1 MITLA
6 GFFAYSKQ
14 QTAYFFHSILVFVFA
29 NPLRRTTIAKIFGAT
44 LMKRKNHIISALIAI
59 LFLFPTLSTAFA
71 ANETDENEW
80 NNSLKNQYFS
90 GKTIEES
97 DKVIELDAPVRA
109 EDPALVPLKI
119 VSKVNQTSDS
129 YIKKILVLVDKNPFP
144 FVGDFEFSPQSGKAD
159 LAMRIRVNTYSYVR
173 AIAEMNDGKLYMSKK
188 YVKAS
193 GGCSAPVGADLDAAM
208 QRLGKM
214 KFRLDDGVKSKE
226 PTLVQLLI
234 SHPNLS
240 GMQMDQVTRFIRKS
254 HFVEEMKVT
263 FNDKPIL
270 TAKTD
275 IAISSDPNF
284 RFYFIPETAGT
295 LKAEITDTMCEN
307 PTSRNVCTSGKSY
320 SETYT
325 VSP

>member
-1 MITLA
+1 MRTKTYFIKALAFTLLL
-6 GFFAYSKQ
+6 S
-14 QTAYFFHSILVFVFA
+14 
-29 NPLRRTTIAKIFGAT
+29 PL
-44 LMKRKNHIISALIAI
+44 L
-59 LFLFPTLSTAFA
+59 AFA
-71 ANETDENEW
+71 EQDETEW
-80 NNSLKNQYFS
+80 NNVLKNRYFS
-90 GKTIEES
+90 GKTVEES
-97 DKVIELDAPVRA
+97 DKIIELDAPVRA

-119 VSKVNQTSDS
+119 NTKIKQTNDS

-144 FVGDFEFSPQSGKAD
+144 FVGEFEFSPYSGKAD
-159 LAMRIRVNTYSYVR
+159 LAMRIRVNTYSYIR

-188 YVKAS
+188 FVKAS

-214 KFRLDDGVKSKE
+214 KFRLDGGVKPKE

-240 GMQMDQVTRFIRKS
+240 GMQMDQVTRFIKKS
-254 HFVEEMKVT
+254 HFVEQMKVT

-284 RFYFIPETAGT
+284 RFFFVPGGSGT
-295 LKAEITDTMCEN
+295 LKAEITDTTCES
-307 PTSRNVCTSGKSY
+307 PTARDVCTKGKTY
-320 SETYT
+320 AETYAIN
-325 VSP
+325 P

>member
-1 MITLA
+1 M
-6 GFFAYSKQ
+6 K
-14 QTAYFFHSILVFVFA
+14 A
-29 NPLRRTTIAKIFGAT
+29 NPAAQKIFIRAT
-44 LMKRKNHIISALIAI
+44 LLAQILDSA
-59 LFLFPTLSTAFA
+59 
-71 ANETDENEW
+71 EQDEKEW
-80 NNSLKNQYFS
+80 NNTLKNQYFS

-97 DKVIELDAPVRA
+97 NAIIELETPVRA

-119 VSKVNQTSDS
+119 NTKIKQTDGN

-144 FVGDFEFSPQSGKAD
+144 FVGEFEFTPLSGKAD

-188 YVKAS
+188 FVKAS

-214 KFRLDDGVKSKE
+214 KFRLDDGVKPKE
-226 PTLVQLLI
+226 PTLAQLLI

-240 GMQMDQVTRFIRKS
+240 GMQMDQVTRFIKKS
-254 HFVEEMKVT
+254 HFVKQMQIS
-263 FNDKPIL
+263 FNNQPIL

-284 RFYFIPETAGT
+284 RFYFVPETSGT
-295 LKAEITDTMCEN
+295 LKAEITDTQCES
-307 PTSRNVCTSGKSY
+307 PTSRAVCKPGNSY

-325 VSP
+325 INPQFSDSQIIY

>member
-1 MITLA
+1 MRTKTDFLKALTLV
-6 GFFAYSKQ
+6 
-14 QTAYFFHSILVFVFA
+14 L
-29 NPLRRTTIAKIFGAT
+29 L
-44 LMKRKNHIISALIAI
+44 
-59 LFLFPTLSTAFA
+59 LSPMLAFA
-71 ANETDENEW
+71 EQDKTEW
-80 NNSLKNQYFS
+80 NNTLKNQYFS
-90 GKTIEES
+90 GKLIEES
-97 DKVIELDAPVRA
+97 DTVIELDAPLRA

-119 VSKVNQTSDS
+119 NTKIKQTDDS

-144 FVGDFEFSPQSGKAD
+144 FVGEFEFSPKSGKAD

-173 AIAEMNDGKLYMSKK
+173 VIAEMNDGKLYMNKK

-214 KFRLDDGVKSKE
+214 KFRLDEGVKAKE

-240 GMQMDQVTRFIRKS
+240 GMQMDQVTRFIKKS
-254 HFVEEMKVT
+254 HFVKEMKVS
-263 FNDKPIL
+263 FNDDLIMA
-270 TAKTD
+270 AKTD

-284 RFYFIPETAGT
+284 RFYFVPESSGT
-295 LKAEITDTMCEN
+295 LKAEITDTSCES
-307 PTSRNVCTSGKSY
+307 PTSRAVCKPGNTF
-320 SETYT
+320 SETYN

>member
-1 MITLA
+1 MLFKTFLR
-6 GFFAYSKQ
+6 S
-14 QTAYFFHSILVFVFA
+14 SILVLLLI
-29 NPLRRTTIAKIFGAT
+29 P
-44 LMKRKNHIISALIAI
+44 ALLHA
-59 LFLFPTLSTAFA
+59 
-71 ANETDENEW
+71 ETQNENEW
-80 NNSLKNQYFS
+80 DNTLKNQYFS
-90 GKTIEES
+90 GKSIEES
-97 DKVIELDAPVRA
+97 TNIIELDAPVRA

-119 VSKVNQTSDS
+119 NSKIKQTDDN

-144 FVGDFEFSPQSGKAD
+144 FVGEFEFSPHSGKAD
-159 LAMRIRVNTYSYVR
+159 LAMRIRVNTYSYIR

-214 KFRLDDGVKSKE
+214 KFRLDEGVKTNE

-240 GMQMDQVTRFIRKS
+240 GMQMDQVSRFIKKS
-254 HFVEEMKVT
+254 HFVAQMKVS

-284 RFYFIPETAGT
+284 RFYFVPDEAGT
-295 LKAEITDTMCEN
+295 LKAEISDTSCES
-307 PTSRNVCTSGKSY
+307 PTARDVCKKGS
-320 SETYT
+320 TYT
-325 VSP
+325 ETFAINP